1 MKNKLYQIDKETLEN
16 PYPNGTSFPHSLDLV
31 SIKFAVTLKLLSFL
45 ISWSTLPFHN
55 VFVAIFYMIYFLWM
69 ICLCSLFTLYWFLL
83 YFYVKTTFEDVFPA
97 EATSVEEYLQQVV
110 FCLQKGPLRIWHRF
124 SLSPLGL
131 LSCFY
136 CFNLDYLK

>member
-55 VFVAIFYMIYFLWM
+55 VFVAIFYMIYFSMNNVSLLTVHSLLFFV
-69 ICLCSLFTLYWFLL
+69 IFLC
-83 YFYVKTTFEDVFPA
+83 EDNV
-97 EATSVEEYLQQVV
+97 
-110 FCLQKGPLRIWHRF
+110 
-124 SLSPLGL
+124 
-131 LSCFY
+131 
-136 CFNLDYLK
+136 